1 MKTCFHCQ
9 ISQPLAAYAHSPNS
23 RSPDKLGI
31 LCATCR
37 AHLSPRDKARLETA
51 FWRATKSEQN
61 RANRSQLETTKIGET
76 EAISFSLWVK
86 QNGGCAVCGQA
97 LDKERLCLHRPRTQE
112 KARGL
117 LCRNCNRAMTS
128 LRDDPALFQK
138 AAAYLLSPKE

>member
-37 AHLSPRDKARLETA
+37 AGLSPQAKARLETA
-51 FWRATKSEQN
+51 FWRAGKAQQA
-61 RANRSQLETTKIGET
+61 RATEAQLESGRSE
-76 EAISFSLWVK
+76 EQAALWAK
-86 QNGGCAVCGQA
+86 QNGGCAVCGES
-97 LDKERLCLHRPRTQE
+97 LDKERLFLHRPHAKG

-138 AAAYLLSPKE
+138 AAAYLLQPEE